1 MRKLSPIRRSAV
13 LAGPGEGM
21 GINAVA
27 RVCGVSKLS
36 VLRLLA
42 DIGSLC
48 RDLHDLMVRGLRWQ
62 RVHVDEAVG
71 ADRAAAGGLGRVGGF
86 GAV

>member
-1 MRKLSPIRRSAV
+1 MAALV
-13 LAGPGEGM
+13 EGM

-27 RVCGVSKLS
+27 QVCGVSKLS

-48 RDLHDLMVRGLRWQ
+48 RDLYDLMVRGLACR
-62 RVHVDEAVG
+62 RVQVDEAVG
-71 ADRAAAGGLGRVGGF
+71 ADRAGAGGLGRVGGF